1 MAPDPNLSP
10 WEAADVA
17 AAAEDLAPDA
27 QPAYATPLSEV
38 IAEYHDGPFGGSE
51 WLEAAVIAGHV
62 PYLEGIVLAL
72 RARHRLYRQA
82 ILEHEAKGS
91 IDDAR
96 RATSVRNEYRRIA
109 ALLEGFAADMDLER
123 RLGR

>member
-17 AAAEDLAPDA
+17 ASAEDLAPDA

-62 PYLEGIVLAL
+62 PYLEGN
-72 RARHRLYRQA
+72 RPSPAR
-82 ILEHEAKGS
+82 E
-91 IDDAR
+91 
-96 RATSVRNEYRRIA
+96 T
-109 ALLEGFAADMDLER
+109 
-123 RLGR
+123 

>member
-17 AAAEDLAPDA
+17 ASAEDLAPDA
-27 QPAYATPLSEV
+27 QPPYGTPLSEV
-38 IAEYHDGPFGGSE
+38 IAEYHEGVFGGSE

-72 RARHRLYRQA
+72 HETSPLQASDRGAPSAWQHR
-82 ILEHEAKGS
+82 
-91 IDDAR
+91 R
-96 RATSVRNEYRRIA
+96 RASRHIGSERVPPHRRGA
-109 ALLEGFAADMDLER
+109 GRLR
-123 RLGR
+123 R

>member
-17 AAAEDLAPDA
+17 ASAEDLAPDA
-27 QPAYATPLSEV
+27 QPPYGTPLSEV
-38 IAEYHDGPFGGSE
+38 VAEYHEGPAGGSE

-82 ILEHEAKGS
+82 IVEHEAHGS
-91 IDDAR
+91 VEDAR
-96 RATSVRNEYRRIA
+96 RATSVRDEYRRIA
-109 ALLEGFAADMDLER
+109 SLLEGLADEIEE
-123 RLGR
+123 LGRR